1 MVTYCCVFYLSHI
14 LKEKKISPT
23 LKQLDMENPKTF
35 MYWTMGFFLS
45 WKVVQSALICT
56 WFLISCVEFWELFH
70 LTCDLSQAEKK
81 IKIVANEQVHKTTSI
96 SLKMVEVV
104 ILRENS
110 CHFVCCSVCN
120 NSYFLL
126 SLR

>member
-14 LKEKKISPT
+14 LKEKKYITHAKTIRHGKS
-23 LKQLDMENPKTF
+23 QNFYVLDNGVFFVMESCAVSFN
-35 MYWTMGFFLS
+35 
-45 WKVVQSALICT
+45 T
-56 WFLISCVEFWELFH
+56 WFIISCVEFRELFH

-81 IKIVANEQVHKTTSI
+81 MNIVANEQVHKTTSI

-104 ILRENS
+104 ILSENS
-110 CHFVCCSVCN
+110 CHFVSCSDCN

-126 SLR
+126 NLR

>member
-35 MYWTMGFFLS
+35 MYWTIGFFFVMES
-45 WKVVQSALICT
+45 CAVSFNT
-56 WFLISCVEFWELFH
+56 WFISCVEFRELFH

-81 IKIVANEQVHKTTSI
+81 INIVTS
-96 SLKMVEVV
+96 
-104 ILRENS
+104 RENAQNDIYFTQNGRS
-110 CHFVCCSVCN
+110 CHFE
-120 NSYFLL
+120 
-126 SLR
+126 